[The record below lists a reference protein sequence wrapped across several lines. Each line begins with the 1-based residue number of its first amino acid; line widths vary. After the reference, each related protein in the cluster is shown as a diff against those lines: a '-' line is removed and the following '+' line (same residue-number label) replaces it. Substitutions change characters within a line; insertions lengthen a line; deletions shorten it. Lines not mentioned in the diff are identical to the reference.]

1 MELSAVEM
9 AGMNK
14 LHDAALWAGLGGA
27 ARQSLFGL
35 LGVEGTTPVRNI
47 GIIPKHGFATI
58 VSTWTLPAPTPD
70 VPTATVPPT
79 ANQVGQ
85 AGLLGRACRV
95 KCGTEENR
103 LGASSSASS
112 LNAMGAPAKKAKLSN
127 VIYQAND
134 AEEALLDKS
143 EVQKAFNRYKKAF
156 GDPLQKKNQPLARLQ
171 LFRLCAVQMARHL
184 LILLCGGLMVTAYS
198 RN

>member
-1 MELSAVEM
+1 M
-9 AGMNK
+9 
-14 LHDAALWAGLGGA
+14 
-27 ARQSLFGL
+27 
-35 LGVEGTTPVRNI
+35 EGTTPVRNI
-47 GIIPKHGFATI
+47 GIIPKPDFA
-58 VSTWTLPAPTPD
+58 
-70 VPTATVPPT
+70 ATVPPT

-156 GDPLQKKNQPLARLQ
+156 INPLQKKNQPLTRLQ